1 MEKSTGSIW
10 LGLDESKNLKLKI
23 PNDVIKIHKLFKKN
37 GKKLYVV
44 GGAVRDAI
52 LGKSPKDFDVATDA
66 EPDEVEKIA
75 IDNGIKTKPV
85 GKQFGVVLYIINGV
99 EYEIATFRKD
109 IGKGRRPSSVDY
121 TDIKGDVKRRDL
133 TVNALFYDIDKKEIV
148 DLVGGIADLKNKN
161 IRTVGK
167 AKERFDEDPLRKLR
181 ALRFWTRMSGKLDKE
196 LLDALQDDS
205 SLKGIS
211 SERIRDEFVK
221 SIKSSKNTEEYMD
234 MCDKI
239 GFTSQIL
246 PNLKV
251 SKPYLKTND
260 HILFLTWILRENSP
274 IVLKRVLNEISYT
287 KKEIQEIVYLN
298 TLQDFEPENIISYKK
313 TQSKAEDNRIITF
326 GEMIGKDM
334 KKFVNFE
341 LSIKGKDIPSDLK
354 GPEKAQWV
362 KDKEKE
368 NFMKKLIE
376 SIKLGSDQARSQLNE
391 LLAKKVKDV
400 VEEEQKKVAK
410 CILIEEDIT
419 EELDPGDDAK
429 VWIDDFIK
437 SDAPQFKGKTKE
449 QRINMALAAYYS
461 ARKEAGLE
469 ESELDE
475 AVKTTHVVIDTANDN
490 VVVGA
495 ASDEDGAKR
504 TISSS
509 ERPPISIKNKNTL
522 KIVKLRKPA
531 GEKRS
536 MEMIG
541 HPLKENSELEESEL
555 DEATFKNKEVEKRFL
570 AMKKMSS
577 SQLKKV
583 HSDTVGGSTS
593 GMSDEDFINDI
604 LLSEFGIKK
613 LSEQI
618 DLSESVM
625 DQKMW
630 DKIKKGDKLTIS
642 YDDSFKGGN
651 KVTLVV
657 VSKNIVGKQ
666 KVGKMTMRHA
676 DGSSKFKFYI
686 YNRDGRMG
694 LAIGNLAASMT
705 DVVMESKDVEDL
717 KEWGSSDWYSVIRG
731 MDSYLKKKSI
741 NPDTITQAA
750 EEQAEFYY
758 DDMGYDSA
766 EDAVPRIID
775 MWKIRS
781 KTGQKLMAMFSK
793 K

>member
-1 MEKSTGSIW
+1 MKESTESIEFV
-10 LGLDESKNLKLKI
+10 LDESKDLKLKI

-66 EPDEVEKIA
+66 KPDEVEKIA
-75 IDNGIKTKPV
+75 RDNGIKTKPV

-181 ALRFWTRMSGKLDKE
+181 ALRFWTRMGGKLDKE

-211 SERIRDEFVK
+211 SERIRDEFIK

-239 GFTSQIL
+239 GFTSQIF

-251 SKPYLKTND
+251 SKPYPKTND
-260 HILFLTWILRENSP
+260 FILFLAWILRENSP
-274 IVLKRVLNEISYT
+274 IVLNRVLNEISYT
-287 KKEIQEIVYLN
+287 KKEIQEIVYLIN
-298 TLQDFEPENIISYKK
+298 LQDFEPENIISYKK
-313 TQSKAEDNRIITF
+313 KQSESDDNRIIAF
-326 GEMIGKDM
+326 GKMIGKDM
-334 KKFVNFE
+334 KKFVNFK
-341 LSIKGKDIPSDLK
+341 LSLKGADIPSDLK
-354 GPEKAQWV
+354 GPEKGQWI
-362 KDKEKE
+362 KNKEKE

-376 SIKLGSDQARSQLNE
+376 SIKSGSEKARSELNE
-391 LLAKKVKDV
+391 LLAQKVKV
-400 VEEEQKKVAK
+400 LVSEEKKNIAK
-410 CILIEEDIT
+410 NILKEESIT
-419 EELDPGDDAK
+419 EDLDPNSDAK
-429 VWIDDFIK
+429 VWIDDFVK

-449 QRINMALAAYYS
+449 QRVNMALGAYYS

-469 ESELDE
+469 ES
-475 AVKTTHVVIDTANDN
+475 ID
-490 VVVGA
+490 
-495 ASDEDGAKR
+495 
-504 TISSS
+504 
-509 ERPPISIKNKNTL
+509 
-522 KIVKLRKPA
+522 
-531 GEKRS
+531 
-536 MEMIG
+536 
-541 HPLKENSELEESEL
+541 LE
-555 DEATFKNKEVEKRFL
+555 EATFKNKEVEKRFL
-570 AMKKMSS
+570 TLKKMSS
-577 SQLKKV
+577 SQLKKA
-583 HSDTVGGSTS
+583 HSDAVGGSTS

-613 LSEQI
+613 LSEASIEESDEAMGDSESMSEDEKAKVLKSMLKAGSNKKDAEELIKTHYDYVSGMYKNTTPSKKAEIIVTLGATDQSEQVDI
-618 DLSESVM
+618 SESVM

-642 YDDSFKGGN
+642 YDDSISGGN

-666 KVGKMTMRHA
+666 RVGKMTMKRA

-686 YNRDGRMG
+686 YNRDGKMG

-705 DVVMESKDVEDL
+705 DVVMESEDVEDL
-717 KEWGSSDWYSVIRG
+717 KEWGSSDWYSVIKS
-731 MDSYLKKKSI
+731 MDKYLKKAGV

-750 EEQAEFYY
+750 QDQADFYY

-781 KTGQKLMAMFSK
+781 KTGQKLMAMFGK

>member
-1 MEKSTGSIW
+1 MKESTESIEFV
-10 LGLDESKNLKLKI
+10 LDESKDLKLKI

-66 EPDEVEKIA
+66 KPDEVEKIA
-75 IDNGIKTKPV
+75 RDNGIKTKPV

-181 ALRFWTRMSGKLDKE
+181 ALRFWTRMGGKLDKE

-211 SERIRDEFVK
+211 SERIRDEFIK

-239 GFTSQIL
+239 GFTSQIF

-251 SKPYLKTND
+251 SKPYPKTND
-260 HILFLTWILRENSP
+260 FILFLAWILRENSP
-274 IVLKRVLNEISYT
+274 IVLNRVLNEISYT
-287 KKEIQEIVYLN
+287 KKEIQEIVYLIN
-298 TLQDFEPENIISYKK
+298 LQDFEPENIISYKK
-313 TQSKAEDNRIITF
+313 KQSESDDNRIIAF
-326 GEMIGKDM
+326 GKMIGKDM
-334 KKFVNFE
+334 KKFVNFK
-341 LSIKGKDIPSDLK
+341 LSLKGADIPSDLK
-354 GPEKAQWV
+354 GPEKGQWI
-362 KDKEKE
+362 KNKEKE

-376 SIKLGSDQARSQLNE
+376 SIKSGSEKARSELNE
-391 LLAKKVKDV
+391 LLTQKVKV
-400 VEEEQKKVAK
+400 LVSEEKKNIAK
-410 CILIEEDIT
+410 NILKEESIT
-419 EELDPGDDAK
+419 EDLDPNSDAK
-429 VWIDDFIK
+429 VWIDDFVK

-449 QRINMALAAYYS
+449 QRVNMALGAYYS

-469 ESELDE
+469 ES
-475 AVKTTHVVIDTANDN
+475 ID
-490 VVVGA
+490 
-495 ASDEDGAKR
+495 
-504 TISSS
+504 
-509 ERPPISIKNKNTL
+509 
-522 KIVKLRKPA
+522 
-531 GEKRS
+531 
-536 MEMIG
+536 
-541 HPLKENSELEESEL
+541 LE
-555 DEATFKNKEVEKRFL
+555 EATFKNKEVEKRFL
-570 AMKKMSS
+570 ALKKMSS
-577 SQLKKV
+577 SQLKKA
-583 HSDTVGGSTS
+583 HSDGVGGSTS

-613 LSEQI
+613 LSEEAGVYYTSDGVEWTGQTHSHPNGKVMTGKSHTDDSV
-618 DLSESVM
+618 DLHTMDDLSPDAKKKAMEGSGSMSESVM

-630 DKIKKGDKLTIS
+630 DKIKRGDKLTIS
-642 YDDSFKGGN
+642 YDDSISGGN

-666 KVGKMTMRHA
+666 RVGKMTMKRA

-686 YNRDGRMG
+686 YNRDGKMG

-705 DVVMESKDVEDL
+705 DVVMESEDVEDL
-717 KEWGSSDWYSVIRG
+717 KEWGSSDWYSVIKS
-731 MDSYLKKKSI
+731 MDKYLKKAGV

-750 EEQAEFYY
+750 QDQADFYY

-781 KTGQKLMAMFSK
+781 KTGQKLMAMFGK

>member
-1 MEKSTGSIW
+1 MKESTESIEFV
-10 LGLDESKNLKLKI
+10 LDESKDLKLKI

-66 EPDEVEKIA
+66 KPDEVEKIA
-75 IDNGIKTKPV
+75 RDNGIKTKPV

-181 ALRFWTRMSGKLDKE
+181 ALRFWTRMGGKLDKE

-211 SERIRDEFVK
+211 SERIRDEFIK

-239 GFTSQIL
+239 GFTSQIF

-251 SKPYLKTND
+251 SKPYPKTND
-260 HILFLTWILRENSP
+260 FILFLAWILRENSP
-274 IVLKRVLNEISYT
+274 IVLNRVLNEISYT
-287 KKEIQEIVYLN
+287 KKEIQEIVYLIN
-298 TLQDFEPENIISYKK
+298 LQDFEPENIISYKK
-313 TQSKAEDNRIITF
+313 KQSESDDNRIIAF
-326 GEMIGKDM
+326 GKMIGKDM
-334 KKFVNFE
+334 KKFVNFK
-341 LSIKGKDIPSDLK
+341 LSLKGADIPSDLN
-354 GPEKAQWV
+354 GPEKGQWI
-362 KDKEKE
+362 KNKEKE

-376 SIKLGSDQARSQLNE
+376 SIKSGSEKARSELNE
-391 LLAKKVKDV
+391 LLAQKVKV
-400 VEEEQKKVAK
+400 LVSEEKKNIAK
-410 CILIEEDIT
+410 NILKEESIT
-419 EELDPGDDAK
+419 EDLDPNSDAK
-429 VWIDDFIK
+429 VWIDDFVK

-449 QRINMALAAYYS
+449 QRVNMALGAYYS

-469 ESELDE
+469 ES
-475 AVKTTHVVIDTANDN
+475 ID
-490 VVVGA
+490 
-495 ASDEDGAKR
+495 
-504 TISSS
+504 
-509 ERPPISIKNKNTL
+509 
-522 KIVKLRKPA
+522 
-531 GEKRS
+531 
-536 MEMIG
+536 
-541 HPLKENSELEESEL
+541 LE
-555 DEATFKNKEVEKRFL
+555 EATFKNKEVEKRFL
-570 AMKKMSS
+570 ALKKMSS
-577 SQLKKV
+577 SQLKKA
-583 HSDTVGGSTS
+583 HSDAVGGSTS

-613 LSEQI
+613 LSEEAGVYYTSDGVEWTGQTHSHPNGKVMTGKSHTDDSV
-618 DLSESVM
+618 DLHTMDDLSPDAKKKAMEGSGSMSESVM

-642 YDDSFKGGN
+642 YDDSIRGGN

-666 KVGKMTMRHA
+666 RVGKMTMKRA

-686 YNRDGRMG
+686 YNRDGKMG
-694 LAIGNLAASMT
+694 LAIGDMAASMT
-705 DVVMESKDVEDL
+705 DIVMESKDVEDL
-717 KEWGSSDWYSVIRG
+717 KEWGSSDWYSVIKS
-731 MDSYLKKKSI
+731 MDKYLKKAGV

-750 EEQAEFYY
+750 QDQADFYY

-781 KTGQKLMAMFSK
+781 KTGQKLMAMFAK